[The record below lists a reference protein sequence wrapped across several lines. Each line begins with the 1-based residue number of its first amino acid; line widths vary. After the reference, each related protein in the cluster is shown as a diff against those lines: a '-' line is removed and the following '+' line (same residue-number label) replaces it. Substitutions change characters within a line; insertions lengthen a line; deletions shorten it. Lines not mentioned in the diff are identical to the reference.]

1 MARSGLTEPA
11 ATSDAVH
18 VNQLVLLVVLS
29 TTIWVG
35 VDASAKDFSRSSFAR
50 STAVW
55 VIGCLALWIV
65 VFPIYLVQR
74 GKVPPKH
81 GARPSPTGHWALP
94 SASPTSQVS
103 SVPPPG
109 RPGAE

>member
-1 MARSGLTEPA
+1 M
-11 ATSDAVH
+11 
-18 VNQLVLLVVLS
+18 NQVVLLVVLA

-35 VDASAKDFSRSSFAR
+35 VDASARDFSRSSFAR
-50 STAVW
+50 STALW

-81 GARPSPTGHWALP
+81 GPRPSPTGGWAPP
-94 SASPTSQVS
+94 SPSLTQQAPSVRS

-109 RPGAE
+109 HPKSD